1 MLKAKGKTRRFAK
14 VILDAEN
21 VNRRRSRGINT
32 SHGEVR
38 KHSNLL
44 QNTRIHKDL
53 GCSEN
58 RL

>member
-21 VNRRRSRGINT
+21 VNRRSRGINT
-32 SHGEVR
+32 SRGEVR

-44 QNTRIHKDL
+44 QNTCIHKDL

>member
-21 VNRRRSRGINT
+21 VNRRSRAVNT
-32 SHGEVR
+32 SRGEVR

-44 QNTRIHKDL
+44 QNTCIHKDL